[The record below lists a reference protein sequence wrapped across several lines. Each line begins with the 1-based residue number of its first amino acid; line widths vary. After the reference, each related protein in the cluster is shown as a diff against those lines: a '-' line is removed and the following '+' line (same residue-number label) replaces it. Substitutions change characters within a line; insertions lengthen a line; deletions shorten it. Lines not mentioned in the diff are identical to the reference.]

1 MLTAGCASVCAA
13 VGVIVPRY
21 RIYIVVFALS
31 YLRCRICAVVFALS
45 CLVSPGAARPPVP
58 RHIKRHV
65 LRLIS
70 DQYRRLLISHAP
82 SVTLCSFFSHLSST
96 CRLLPAATTD
106 VHHEHLAK
114 SGSGFSA
121 GNYDVVA
128 MFILS
133 VLILCGLTRNWRG
146 NSLWPAYLAGVW

>member
-1 MLTAGCASVCAA
+1 M
-13 VGVIVPRY
+13 IVPRY
-21 RIYIVVFALS
+21 RICAVVFALS
-31 YLRCRICAVVFALS
+31 YLHCRICVVVFALS
-45 CLVSPGAARPPVP
+45 CLVSPVA

-70 DQYRRLLISHAP
+70 DQYRRLLISHEP
-82 SVTLCSFFSHLSST
+82 SLTLCSFVGHLSSA

-114 SGSGFSA
+114 SGGGFSA

-146 NSLWPAYLAGVW
+146 NSLWPADLAGVW